1 MYLSIYLTIYLSI
14 YLSIDVIYLSIFYLS
29 FLCHMYSAISIFN
42 LSSLLKT
49 INTNLMPFRA
59 ESLDRASRSV
69 FELAELS
76 PKGKEINFQKLRRYL
91 EKQGNKAS
99 TVDHFLPFVLFFSF
113 SLSSFLFSS
122 FIYSFILCSAY
133 SIVLYLTPPISLQVG
148 ILHSIGHS
156 SGDSFCSFLRILGS
170 SQI

>member
-1 MYLSIYLTIYLSI
+1 MSY
-14 YLSIDVIYLSIFYLS
+14 VQ
-29 FLCHMYSAISIFN
+29 CNSIFN

-49 INTNLMPFRA
+49 INTNLIPFRA

-113 SLSSFLFSS
+113 YLFFFISFFISFFLSFFFFSLFLYPLFCILYRPVSHPTNFFAGRYPAQYRPLIWRFLLQLPENSREFS
-122 FIYSFILCSAY
+122 
-133 SIVLYLTPPISLQVG
+133 
-148 ILHSIGHS
+148 
-156 SGDSFCSFLRILGS
+156 DLGE
-170 SQI
+170 